1 MTDTASLAPYAHR
14 VLEEAEIAGLPH
26 RYRGKVRDNYDLPDG
41 RRILITTDRISAFD
55 RPLAAIPFKGRVL
68 TQTARYWFE
77 RTADICPNHVLAY
90 PDPNVVVGRRLDIL
104 PVEIVVRGYLAG
116 TTSTSILTRYRRG
129 EREMYGHRLPDGLRP
144 NERLE
149 QAIITP
155 TTKAADGGHDEP
167 LSEAAILEQGL
178 LSAEQWRT
186 VSAAALALFARGQTL
201 AAERGLILADTKY
214 EFGTDAD
221 GRIVLADEIHTPD
234 SSRYWFAE
242 SYPERLAAGTGPESF
257 DKDYV
262 RNWVVAR
269 CDPYRDP
276 IPEIPPEVVLEA
288 AAVYIRAYETI
299 TQETFALPD
308 PSEVPLE
315 RIRRN
320 LSIYLRGSAADGPS

>member
-1 MTDTASLAPYAHR
+1 MTDTASLVPYAQC
-14 VLEEAEIAGLPH
+14 VLEEAEIAGLPP

-55 RPLAAIPFKGRVL
+55 RPLAAIPLKGQVL

-77 RTADICPNHVLAY
+77 RTADIVPNHVIAY

-129 EREMYGHRLPDGLRP
+129 ERAMYGHTLPEGLRA
-144 NERLE
+144 NAQLDR
-149 QAIITP
+149 AIITP

-178 LSAEQWRT
+178 MTPEQWRT
-186 VSAAALALFARGQTL
+186 VSQAALALFARGQAL

-234 SSRYWFAE
+234 SSRYWFAQ
-242 SYPERLAAGTGPESF
+242 SYPERLAAGTAPESF

-262 RNWVVAR
+262 RNWVAAR

-276 IPEIPPEVVLEA
+276 IPAIPPEVVLEA

-299 TQETFALPD
+299 TRDAFVLPD
-308 PSEVPLE
+308 PAEVPVA

-320 LSIYLRGSAADGPS
+320 LAAYLGDAFFAQG